1 MSDKTNSKTKKKNKT
16 RTNTRYVRQM
26 LHFNEQL
33 HDGTFGEQKSE
44 QDTVINVIT
53 KLHVGG
59 KRHKQMTDRAMGTIH
74 HIYIHQKIQLLSLP
88 FIQKI
93 LSLMQ
98 ISNFLVFPK
107 EDSSSKTD

>member
-1 MSDKTNSKTKKKNKT
+1 
-16 RTNTRYVRQM
+16 M

-59 KRHKQMTDRAMGTIH
+59 KCHKQMTDRAMVQYIIFTYTKNTAFELTI
-74 HIYIHQKIQLLSLP
+74 YTKN
-88 FIQKI
+88 I

-107 EDSSSKTD
+107 EDSSSKTY

>member
-1 MSDKTNSKTKKKNKT
+1 
-16 RTNTRYVRQM
+16 M

-93 LSLMQ
+93 FSLSCKYLTFWFFQ
-98 ISNFLVFPK
+98 KRIPAQK
-107 EDSSSKTD
+107 PTRR